1 MFNTLNSVTK
11 LLNIFKSNLF
21 VVLCLQTW
29 SNVDFLMPY
38 MFSFASSFSKPVLKF
53 CRCLW
58 SKCLSISSQGISCHI
73 VLDPLLAFEISL
85 VKLCKLNSFK
95 SSFFSNTNCF
105 VSIDNR
111 LYLCPSYS
119 ITFAC
124 KQNWNINA
132 NRSTHI

>member
-29 SNVDFLMPY
+29 STVDFLMPY
-38 MFSFASSFSKPVLKF
+38 MFPFASSFSKPVLKF

-73 VLDPLLAFEISL
+73 VVILYCVILYWHLKWPLLNFASLTVSNRHFFQIPTASFLFMIDFTYILHISL
-85 VKLCKLNSFK
+85 HLHVNKILL
-95 SSFFSNTNCF
+95 
-105 VSIDNR
+105 
-111 LYLCPSYS
+111 
-119 ITFAC
+119 
-124 KQNWNINA
+124 
-132 NRSTHI
+132 